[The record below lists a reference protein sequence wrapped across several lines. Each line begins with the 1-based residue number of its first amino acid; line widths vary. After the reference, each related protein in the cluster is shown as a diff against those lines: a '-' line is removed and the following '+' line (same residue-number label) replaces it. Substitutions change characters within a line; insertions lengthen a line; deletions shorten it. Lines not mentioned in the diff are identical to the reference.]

1 MLLFLLRIDKGFVF
15 SSKGVFSRN
24 SEYDIQAYMN
34 IFRRLFQDDFYSND
48 LMYFLHIVNE
58 VLWFTK
64 LKIQS
69 SECTS
74 HKPLREQKK

>member
-1 MLLFLLRIDKGFVF
+1 MILLKWSDV
-15 SSKGVFSRN
+15 
-24 SEYDIQAYMN
+24 
-34 IFRRLFQDDFYSND
+34 
-48 LMYFLHIVNE
+48 FLHIVNE
-58 VLWFTK
+58 VLWFNK